1 MELDGCSRLF
11 NYAANYPACITL
23 SHSHHFSQNFSENHH
38 SLSKYILRV
47 KSAETYSIKM
57 ITTIFINN
65 HCIREHLIQLKT
77 LGTMQYFVNR
87 KFLKNSKFYS
97 FGQKECSLKF
107 NKF

>member
-11 NYAANYPACITL
+11 NYAANYPAYITL

-57 ITTIFINN
+57 ITTIFVSYKQSLHKGTLNTTENTWNN
-65 HCIREHLIQLKT
+65 AIFCQ
-77 LGTMQYFVNR
+77 Q
-87 KFLKNSKFYS
+87 KFAEEF
-97 FGQKECSLKF
+97 
-107 NKF
+107 